1 MEESIN
7 TGVIYMITNTVNGKK
22 YVGKCKSYRN
32 HDDGRIPTK
41 HGAEGRFKT
50 HKSHSRC
57 KPNDIPLLY
66 KDMREFGVEMFNVEV
81 LEVCL
86 LENLKE
92 REKIHTMAQE
102 SYKPD
107 IGYNLFIGDN
117 KPVDEQHKKAY
128 ENRKAETNKN
138 RAFDGKLRRSED
150 VADLPPNI
158 YRRKA
163 GIFAQIKLTNPTG
176 KSTLYN
182 KAFFIKTE
190 SEEVRIKKAQ
200 DWLEIIKT
208 QHTNNIL
215 QTSQQSV

>member
-1 MEESIN
+1 MEESIT
-7 TGVIYMITNTVNGKK
+7 TGVIYMITNTINGKK

-32 HDDGRIPTK
+32 YNDERPPTK

-66 KDMREFGVEMFNVEV
+66 KDMREFGVDMFNVEV

-92 REKIHTMAQE
+92 REKFHTMDQE

-117 KPVDEQHKKAY
+117 KPIDENHKKAY
-128 ENRKAETNKN
+128 ENKKATANKN
-138 RAFDGKLRRSED
+138 RAVDGKLRRSED
-150 VADLPPNI
+150 VTDLPPNI

-182 KAFFIKTE
+182 KAFFMKAD
-190 SEEVRIKKAQ
+190 SDEVKIQKAK
-200 DWLEIIKT
+200 DWLDMIKI
-208 QHTNNIL
+208 QHTNN
-215 QTSQQSV
+215 TSQQSV